1 MFFTHWTSGSLV
13 VSKVMAQKGQSMS
26 EVERGQSYQF
36 CWILGSPPF
45 WEIYIYT
52 HLHIDAHICKN
63 ILSIDTI
70 LDLHIYIYVNI
81 CIIYLY
87 VFPHIPQTAGLLW
100 PGHPN
105 LVELL
110 GRRPSRGDWFSW
122 IPMRLQW
129 LDNLWLVV
137 WEDML
142 RNKMGW
148 IFAGWWFGRRILF
161 FHLLGMSSSQLTNS
175 YFSEG

>member
-1 MFFTHWTSGSLV
+1 MASHSLHVFYSLDIRLIGGIEGDGAERPIHVGSWAG
-13 VSKVMAQKGQSMS
+13 SKLP
-26 EVERGQSYQF
+26 
-36 CWILGSPPF
+36 ILLDFRIPPF

-52 HLHIDAHICKN
+52 HLHIDAHICKK
-63 ILSIDTI
+63 
-70 LDLHIYIYVNI
+70 HIIYMSIYVSSISTYFLISNMD
-81 CIIYLY
+81 
-87 VFPHIPQTAGLLW
+87 GLLW

-122 IPMRLQW
+122 IPMRLQQ

-137 WEDML
+137 WKDML

-148 IFAGWWFGRRILF
+148 IFAGWWFGRWIIF
-161 FHLLGMSSSQLTNS
+161 FHLLRKWDL
-175 YFSEG
+175 

>member
-36 CWILGSPPF
+36 CWILGSPHF
-45 WEIYIYT
+45 EKYIYIYT
-52 HLHIDAHICKN
+52 HLHIDAHICKK
-63 ILSIDTI
+63 
-70 LDLHIYIYVNI
+70 HIIYMSIYVSSISTYFLISNMD
-81 CIIYLY
+81 
-87 VFPHIPQTAGLLW
+87 GLLW

-122 IPMRLQW
+122 IPMRLQQ

-137 WEDML
+137 WKDML

-148 IFAGWWFGRRILF
+148 IFAGWWFGRWIIF
-161 FHLLGMSSSQLTNS
+161 FHLLRKWDL
-175 YFSEG
+175 